1 MWCWWWCC
9 CCGYGSRRRGALT
22 CWKISKKQAGKRKT
36 FFFRSCFFSLTKTMI
51 LRIFGYRSAGEKRA
65 SYAENEAG
73 NIEILRNSPLLIEL
87 IDG

>member
-1 MWCWWWCC
+1 
-9 CCGYGSRRRGALT
+9 
-22 CWKISKKQAGKRKT
+22 
-36 FFFRSCFFSLTKTMI
+36 MI

-65 SYAENEAG
+65 SYAENEAE